1 MITLKANA
9 KINLTLDILG
19 KRPDGFH
26 EVSMVMQ
33 EISLHDSLTME
44 RSEKGISLSVA
55 IEGQKGILP
64 ADETNLCWRAAALV
78 QQEYGLKDGVKI
90 HLEKKIPLAAGLAG
104 GSADAAAVLK
114 GMNHVF
120 KLDMDENR
128 LCELGARLGSDIP
141 FCIMGGTM
149 LAAGRGEILTR
160 LPDFPETQVVLA
172 KPSVGVSTAW
182 AYQAYDAGYDGPHPD
197 TESMLEA
204 ISQENREKASGL
216 LCNVL
221 EGVTVRKHGIIEEYK
236 SLMLAHGAMAAVMS
250 GSGPTVFAL
259 AGDEAD
265 AREILHALEDMDPS
279 VYVCLARTLGAAKSE
294 KGNSL

>member
-9 KINLTLDILG
+9 KINMTLDILG

-33 EISLHDSLTME
+33 EISLHDHLAME
-44 RSEKGISLSVA
+44 RSEKGISLSIS
-55 IEGQKGILP
+55 IEGQKGTLP
-64 ADETNLCWRAAALV
+64 EDETNLCWKAAALV
-78 QQEYGLKDGVKI
+78 QQEYGLEDGVEI
-90 HLEKKIPLAAGLAG
+90 HLTKRIPMAAGLAG
-104 GSADAAAVLK
+104 GSADAAAVLE
-114 GMNHVF
+114 GMNQLF
-120 KLDMDENR
+120 GLDMDEKR

-149 LAAGRGEILTR
+149 LATGRGEILTR

-182 AYQAYDAGYDGPHPD
+182 AYQTYDAGYEGPHPD

-204 ISQENREKASGL
+204 IRQGDKAKAAAL

-221 EGVTVRKHGIIEEYK
+221 EGVTVKKHGIIEEYK
-236 SLMLAHGAMAAVMS
+236 SLMLDHGAMAAMMS

-259 AGDEAD
+259 ARDEAN
-265 AREILHALEDMDPS
+265 AREILHALEEMDPT
-279 VYVCLARTLGAAKSE
+279 VYACRAKTLGIAKR
-294 KGNSL
+294 